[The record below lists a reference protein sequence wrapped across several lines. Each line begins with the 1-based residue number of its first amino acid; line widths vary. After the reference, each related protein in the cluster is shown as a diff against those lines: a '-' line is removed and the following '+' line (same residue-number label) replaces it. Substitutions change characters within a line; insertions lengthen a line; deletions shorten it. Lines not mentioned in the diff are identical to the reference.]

1 MISCRLMGGL
11 GNQLF
16 QIATTYALSL
26 THRVQCGFDLND
38 NTLPLQGRPA
48 NVYDRNIYMTLPKIR
63 LQDYNF
69 TTYKEKRWEYSPIS
83 FRDNMILSG
92 YFQSPQYFDRY
103 KDKILDLF
111 LNMDVVYGILNR
123 LKDDYIVEL
132 RNSVSLHIRRGDYL
146 KFPKHHPL
154 PSSDYYMKAV
164 QEIRKER
171 DVYCILVFSD
181 DIEWCKKEL
190 RSPEIRFIEGLQDYE
205 DMLLMS
211 LCNAN
216 VISNSSFSWWAS
228 YFNQNADKM
237 VYAPKRWFGSAIKH
251 GWQDI
256 YTSDMIV
263 L

>member
-1 MISCRLMGGL
+1 MGGL

-26 THRVQCGFDLND
+26 THRVPCGFDLNN

-48 NVYDRNIYMTLPKIR
+48 YEYNRTLYMTLPKIKHS
-63 LQDYNF
+63 DYNLIP
-69 TTYKEKRWEYSPIS
+69 YKEKTWEYAPIK
-83 FRDNMILSG
+83 FRDNIILDG
-92 YFQSPQYFDRY
+92 YFQSPKYFGSH
-103 KDKILDLF
+103 KSAIIDLF
-111 LNMDVVYGILNR
+111 LNLDVVYGILNR
-123 LKDDYIVEL
+123 LRDDYTVEL
-132 RNSVSLHIRRGDYL
+132 YHSVSLHIRRGDYL
-146 KFPKHHPL
+146 RFPNHHPQ
-154 PSSDYYMKAV
+154 PSMGYYMTAV
-164 QEIRKER
+164 QQIRKKR
-171 DVYCILVFSD
+171 DVRCILVFSD
-181 DIEWCKKEL
+181 DIPWCKKEL

-237 VYAPKRWFGSAIKH
+237 VYAPKTWFGKAIKH

-256 YTSDMIV
+256 YTSDMII

>member
-1 MISCRLMGGL
+1 MISCKLAGGL

-26 THRVQCGFDLND
+26 THRVPCGFDLNN

-48 NVYDRNIYMTLPKIR
+48 YEYNRTLYMTLPKIKHS
-63 LQDYNF
+63 DYNLIP
-69 TTYKEKRWEYSPIS
+69 YKEKTWEYAPIK
-83 FRDNMILSG
+83 FRDNIILDG
-92 YFQSPQYFDRY
+92 YFQSPKYFGSH
-103 KDKILDLF
+103 KSAIIDLF
-111 LNMDVVYGILNR
+111 LNLDVVYGILNR
-123 LKDDYIVEL
+123 LRDDYTVEL
-132 RNSVSLHIRRGDYL
+132 YHSVSLHIRRGDYL
-146 KFPKHHPL
+146 RFPNHHPQ
-154 PSSDYYMKAV
+154 PSMGYYMTAV
-164 QEIRKER
+164 QQIRKKR
-171 DVYCILVFSD
+171 DVRCILVFSD
-181 DIEWCKKEL
+181 DIPWCKKEL
-190 RSPEIRFIEGLQDYE
+190 RSPEIRFIEGLQDYD

-237 VYAPKRWFGSAIKH
+237 VYAPKTWFGKAIKH

-256 YTSDMIV
+256 YTSDMII